1 MTPEEKKERIEV
13 INNLSSQIQTIA
25 SKYEEEQKNMSV
37 PTDDLCSFGESS
49 FNIVVSNQPANQS
62 ICCEHNSQC
71 WVGSNTEQ
79 KKELISGSIERDIS
93 GIPTS
98 SGPELTDAQ
107 AQNLVQIERNQQ
119 EFDQMLEI
127 ISNGLT
133 DLQVF
138 HSCMPCSLIELG
150 YCQQHE
156 RRDQEAD

>member
-71 WVGSNTEQ
+71 
-79 KKELISGSIERDIS
+79 
-93 GIPTS
+93 
-98 SGPELTDAQ
+98 
-107 AQNLVQIERNQQ
+107 
-119 EFDQMLEI
+119 
-127 ISNGLT
+127 
-133 DLQVF
+133 
-138 HSCMPCSLIELG
+138 
-150 YCQQHE
+150 
-156 RRDQEAD
+156 